1 MKRDAFWESGWRPEE
16 ALSRHENCTLY
27 YMLRGLSDKLN
38 STNDNTKKADGTF
51 VRSKHLHCWK
61 EHGLYNHDPGPT
73 TVPPEIDPHHF
84 PLSDT
89 EPTIEE
95 VKHMNGKTQKVKA
108 TAVSA
113 RTTVKLASV
122 PPLVRSQWKSSGC
135 ACKNIVS
142 SKAKKSKPVFDLGGI
157 AAIRF
162 SFFANWSTKEFN
174 VDRGQ
179 GLCSSTANRRWS

>member
-73 TVPPEIDPHHF
+73 TF
-84 PLSDT
+84 P
-89 EPTIEE
+89 I
-95 VKHMNGKTQKVKA
+95 VGH
-108 TAVSA
+108 
-113 RTTVKLASV
+113 RTNNR
-122 PPLVRSQWKSSGC
+122 RSQAYEWENTQARPRRCRGNQNRRGYPHFSTAWTNSTDLENRGEGKGHSRE
-135 ACKNIVS
+135 CKNYREIS
-142 SKAKKSKPVFDLGGI
+142 
-157 AAIRF
+157 
-162 SFFANWSTKEFN
+162 
-174 VDRGQ
+174 
-179 GLCSSTANRRWS
+179 LCSTTGKITMKIIRLRLQKHCEQ

>member
-1 MKRDAFWESGWRPEE
+1 MMKRDAFWESGWRPEE

-51 VRSKHLHCWK
+51 VRSKRLHCWK

-84 PLSDT
+84 PLSNT

-95 VKHMNGKTQKVKA
+95 VKHMNGKTPRLDHVAAEAIKTGGDILISQLHGLIRLIWRTEEKVKA

-122 PPLVRSQWKSSGC
+122 PPLVRSQ
-135 ACKNIVS
+135 
-142 SKAKKSKPVFDLGGI
+142 
-157 AAIRF
+157 
-162 SFFANWSTKEFN
+162 
-174 VDRGQ
+174 
-179 GLCSSTANRRWS
+179 